1 MISSLM
7 IIDDNSIDQKLY
19 TRLVKRSGLVEDLHC
34 FLMAP
39 DALEFL
45 SQPNRPAIDIILLD
59 INMPRMNGFEF
70 LDEAVS
76 RFGPGFVKAAVIML
90 TTSISDQDRKRASS
104 YEVVRDYIQKPLEME
119 HLQDIDAMLRDGS
132 F

>member
-1 MISSLM
+1 MIPSLM
-7 IIDDNSIDQKLY
+7 IIDDNAVDQKLY
-19 TRLVKRSGLVEDLHC
+19 SRLVKKSGLVETLHC

-39 DALEFL
+39 DAIAFL
-45 SQPNRPAIDIILLD
+45 AEPDRPAIDIILLD

-76 RFGPGFVKAAVIML
+76 RFGPGFVRAAVIML

-104 YEVVRDYIQKPLEME
+104 YDVVRDYIQKPLEMG
-119 HLQDIDAMLRDGS
+119 HLEGIDSMLRQGA

>member
-1 MISSLM
+1 MIPSLM
-7 IIDDNSIDQKLY
+7 IIDDNAVDQKLY
-19 TRLVKRSGLVEDLHC
+19 SRLVKKSGLVETLHC

-39 DALEFL
+39 DAIAFL
-45 SQPNRPAIDIILLD
+45 AEPDRPAIDIILLD

-76 RFGPGFVKAAVIML
+76 RFGPGFVRAAVIML

-104 YEVVRDYIQKPLEME
+104 YDVVRDYIQKPLEMG
-119 HLQDIDAMLRDGS
+119 HLEGINNMLRQGA

>member
-7 IIDDNSIDQKLY
+7 IIDDNSVDQKLY
-19 TRLVKRSGLVEDLHC
+19 ARIVKKSALVENLHC
-34 FLMAP
+34 FLMAT
-39 DALEFL
+39 DAIDFFAKPE
-45 SQPNRPAIDIILLD
+45 RPSIDIILLD

-70 LDEAVS
+70 LDEAVA

-90 TTSISDQDRKRASS
+90 TTSISDQDRKRASK
-104 YEVVRDYIQKPLEME
+104 YEVVRDYIQKPLEVQ
-119 HLQDIDAMLRDGS
+119 HLQGIDTMLREGA